1 MTKQTTIVVIASL
14 RVRILPQYPANQ
26 NVNLDHVIY
35 SNSNKYCLS
44 FVEKYMAITVFKGDN
59 LFKIILVPF

>member
-1 MTKQTTIVVIASL
+1 MNFYFK
-14 RVRILPQYPANQ
+14 ILPQYPENQ

-35 SNSNKYCLS
+35 SDSKKYCLS

-59 LFKIILVPF
+59 LFKIILMLF